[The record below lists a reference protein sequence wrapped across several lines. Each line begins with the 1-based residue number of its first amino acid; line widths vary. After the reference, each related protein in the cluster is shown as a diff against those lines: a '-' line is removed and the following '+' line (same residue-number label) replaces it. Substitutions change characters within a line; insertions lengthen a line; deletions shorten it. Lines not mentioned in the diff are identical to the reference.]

1 MSSTRPSIS
10 IYLSH
15 AHEDE
20 DLARQ
25 LQTHLRPLIRQNLI
39 VILDTPISPGSEW
52 SREKDHN
59 INRADI
65 IIPLVSADFLASDYI
80 YSVEMM
86 RALERHDA
94 KEAYVIPVILRP
106 VDWDGSPFRYLQ
118 VLPSNGKPVTIWSNR
133 DDAFA
138 DVVEGIR
145 KVVEGVSKGSLAPPS
160 VKETTPEQVIA
171 SLPRNAQDVR
181 SGKTATLRR
190 ALQEYHSKH
199 TNERLVIQD
208 NDEFLYYDNIAQV
221 TYMWQIWQTLS
232 EFVSV
237 RKTSKLLPLFQEL
250 LSSLCSSLNTS
261 VNAPIK
267 QGQSPLFF
275 FTTLDT
281 RHVFANLN
289 MPGQIPVIFYTA
301 PFFDISHKNELHQLL
316 MDIIPSSRFAIL
328 LFFTGPKYLNESQRF
343 LKHFQKAYAY
353 DIIPMACNEFLKITE
368 AREPG
373 KIFRQWILSQA
384 DLSVISPFTTSGPT
398 PEGMFFGREQE
409 LRTIREHVCTA
420 SYALVGGRRI
430 GKTSILKH
438 LWRIGLPKIGIR
450 AFYQDCSYIQTQA
463 DLVQAVSIDRAW
475 FPESPSAQLSSFAS
489 VIQALPHGQP
499 IVLLLDEADKLIEP
513 DKSAGYPLL
522 NTLRALANAG
532 RCQFVFGGEYALL
545 SDMKNPRSPL
555 YNFANE
561 LLVGHLD
568 ARAVRE
574 LIIRPMHDLEIELE
588 DEDRMVERIWNF
600 TAGHPNVIQRL
611 CKRLVMR
618 INWSQRLR
626 LSIED
631 VERVIANTDF
641 LRDDFLDTYW
651 GQATLLERLC
661 TLVMAK
667 QQGIHTL
674 VDIHAALS
682 NLALDTTLSDVN
694 EALERLVNL
703 RNLLQRTSRGYV
715 FAVKDFPRVIA
726 QTHEL
731 EDLIALTC
739 DKYRQARRN
748 TNQ

>member
-1 MSSTRPSIS
+1 MSSTRLPIS
-10 IYLSH
+10 IYLSY

-20 DLARQ
+20 ALVRQ
-25 LQTHLRPLIRQNLI
+25 LQAHLRPLMRQKLI
-39 VILDTPISPGSEW
+39 DILDIPILAGSEW
-52 SREKDHN
+52 SREKNHN

-65 IIPLVSADFLASDYI
+65 IILFISADYLASDYT
-80 YSVEMM
+80 YSVEMK
-86 RALERHDA
+86 RAIERLERH
-94 KEAYVIPVILRP
+94 EAQVILIILRP
-106 VDWDGSPFRYLQ
+106 AYWQTPPFDQLQ
-118 VLPSNGKPVTIWSNR
+118 ALPTNGRPVMAWHNI
-133 DDAFA
+133 DDAFY

-145 KVVEGVSKGSLAPPS
+145 KVVERVSKENLAPPS
-160 VKETTPEQVIA
+160 VRETTLEQVIA
-171 SLPRNAQDVR
+171 SLPRNVQDVR
-181 SGKTATLRR
+181 SGQTVTLRR
-190 ALQEYHSKH
+190 ALQEYHSNH
-199 TNERLVIQD
+199 PDERLVIKD
-208 NDEFLYYDNIAQV
+208 NKDFVYYDNIAQV
-221 TYMWQIWQTLS
+221 TYIWQIWQTLS

-237 RKTSKLLPLFQEL
+237 GKTSRLLPLFQEL
-250 LSSLCSSLNTS
+250 LSLLCSSLST
-261 VNAPIK
+261 NANVPIK
-267 QGQSPLFF
+267 CDQSPLFF
-275 FTTLDT
+275 FTKLDT

-289 MPGQIPVIFYTA
+289 MPTQIPVIFYTA
-301 PFFDISHKNELHQLL
+301 PSFDISHKKALHQFL

-328 LFFTGPKYLNESQRF
+328 LFFIKPKYLRESQHF

-353 DIIPMACNEFLKITE
+353 DIIPMACNEFLKVTE
-368 AREPG
+368 AREPD

-398 PEGMFFGREQE
+398 PERMFFGREQE
-409 LRTIREHVCTA
+409 LRTIRENARAA
-420 SYALVGGRRI
+420 SYALIGGRRI

-438 LWRIGLPKIGIR
+438 LWHVGLPQIGIR
-450 AFYQDCSYIQTQA
+450 AFYRDCSNIQIEA
-463 DLVQAVSIDRAW
+463 DLVREVSSDSSW
-475 FPESPSAQLSSFAS
+475 FPEFPSVPLSSFAS
-489 VIQALPHGQP
+489 VIQALPHDQP
-499 IVLLLDEADKLIEP
+499 IAFLLDEADKLIEP
-513 DKSAGYPLL
+513 DKLTGYPLL

-532 RCQFVFGGEYALL
+532 HCQFVFAGEYALL

-568 ARAVRE
+568 SRAVRE
-574 LIIRPMHDLEIELE
+574 LVLLPMHTLEIELE
-588 DEDRMVERIWNF
+588 NEEKIVERIWTF
-600 TAGHPNVIQRL
+600 TAGHPNIIQRL

-626 LSIED
+626 LSMED
-631 VERVIANTDF
+631 VESVIANTDF

-667 QQGIHTL
+667 HQSIHSL

-682 NLALDTTLSDVN
+682 NLMLNISLSDVD

-703 RNLLQRTSRGYV
+703 RNLLQRVSQGYV

-739 DKYRQARRN
+739 DKYQQARRN
-748 TNQ
+748 TN